1 MISQLEQVYLRLQDY
16 LLELEIRYIE
26 PILSKPIPDK
36 GDELDLRSYCVLSHA
51 AFEEFAETVATY
63 ALEQIVTRFVSNQ
76 EICLGLC
83 TILHFSSI
91 KAESTDN
98 VNIVYDYIMNAL
110 KDIKSTMSTEKR
122 KNNHG
127 TSMKYLKK
135 MLVPLGVSIPND
147 TTLLGSLEQ
156 LAGQRGAFAHN
167 FSSLR
172 ITNVPSPLDLTTYV
186 TDVNVL
192 MKKLYEQVEGAKFFK
207 YK

>member
-83 TILHFSSI
+83 TILHFSSCCI
-91 KAESTDN
+91 SAS
-98 VNIVYDYIMNAL
+98 VAPFWAYNIS
-110 KDIKSTMSTEKR
+110 KCSS
-122 KNNHG
+122 
-127 TSMKYLKK
+127 
-135 MLVPLGVSIPND
+135 
-147 TTLLGSLEQ
+147 
-156 LAGQRGAFAHN
+156 QRAHH
-167 FSSLR
+167 FISLR
-172 ITNVPSPLDLTTYV
+172 HFHLSSS
-186 TDVNVL
+186 
-192 MKKLYEQVEGAKFFK
+192 
-207 YK
+207 